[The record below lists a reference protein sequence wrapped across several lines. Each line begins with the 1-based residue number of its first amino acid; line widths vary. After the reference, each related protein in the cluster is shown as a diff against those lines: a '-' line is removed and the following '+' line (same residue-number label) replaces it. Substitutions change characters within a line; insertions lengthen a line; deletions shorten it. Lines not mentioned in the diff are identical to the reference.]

1 MDKLAGKVFYTK
13 YNYQL
18 FSISFANVKK
28 FITIGYTMWKQQR
41 LYNWCELKDVATYQ
55 IPYSELTGSIL

>member
-1 MDKLAGKVFYTK
+1 MDKLTGKVFYTK

-28 FITIGYTMWKQQR
+28 FITIGYTM
-41 LYNWCELKDVATYQ
+41 
-55 IPYSELTGSIL
+55 